1 VLALVAM
8 VAVGGGLLGA
18 ATRGDGLFSSNASND
33 SPVSASP
40 FPRQVPST
48 PSSGNSGSASSSSG
62 SSSSASGT
70 TTGLVNINTTLAG
83 GGEGA
88 GTGMVVSSSGDIL
101 TNNHVI
107 ADAESISVE
116 FPSDGSTHDAKV
128 IGYDV
133 RDDVALIKISNVSGL
148 DTIPVGD
155 PDSVQVNDPVVV
167 VGNALGRG
175 GEPSQIQGT
184 VAALNQEI
192 TATDA
197 DGSNAETLTNMI
209 RVQADVEP
217 GDSGGA
223 LVAGGKV
230 IGMTTAASVSG
241 FRFQQETSGVG
252 FAIRIDKA
260 MSVADQIKKG
270 DEADGVHVGGRAL
283 LGVSILDNSSVF
295 GGGSGSSDNGAY
307 VRDVQADSPA
317 DKAGIEGGDVITGIG
332 DESISSSS
340 DLEDV
345 MNGYHPGDKVSVK
358 WTDGSGD
365 SEHATLQLVE
375 GPPA

>member
-1 VLALVAM
+1 
-8 VAVGGGLLGA
+8 
-18 ATRGDGLFSSNASND
+18 
-33 SPVSASP
+33 
-40 FPRQVPST
+40 
-48 PSSGNSGSASSSSG
+48 
-62 SSSSASGT
+62 
-70 TTGLVNINTTLAG
+70 
-83 GGEGA
+83 
-88 GTGMVVSSSGDIL
+88 
-101 TNNHVI
+101 
-107 ADAESISVE
+107 
-116 FPSDGSTHDAKV
+116 
-128 IGYDV
+128 
-133 RDDVALIKISNVSGL
+133 
-148 DTIPVGD
+148 
-155 PDSVQVNDPVVV
+155 
-167 VGNALGRG
+167 
-175 GEPSQIQGT
+175 
-184 VAALNQEI
+184 VAAVNQEI